1 MFSIMLPG
9 LMSPKLGFLL
19 ALAFLALFRSAWKWQ
34 IVKWSSRDKSGKI
47 GDEINLFAW
56 RNTYFIATVSK
67 NIDICRDVFFLLFLF
82 SRINV
87 WYNFLLRNFS
97 INSNFRKRLSLN
109 MIYYSSIISRILR
122 IYYPSRK
129 ISSHNIYRKRSKQT
143 DNRIELVNFGP
154 NKFIRLYKDI
164 KSG

>member
-1 MFSIMLPG
+1 
-9 LMSPKLGFLL
+9 MSPKLGFLL

-67 NIDICRDVFFLLFLF
+67 NIDICRDVLFLLFLF

-87 WYNFLLRNFS
+87 WYNFFLRNFS

-109 MIYYSSIISRILR
+109 MIYYSIYYSLLVVYYESIIRRGRYLR
-122 IYYPSRK
+122 I
-129 ISSHNIYRKRSKQT
+129 IFMENDQSKQI
-143 DNRIELVNFGP
+143 IESSLWILGLINLYV
-154 NKFIRLYKDI
+154 FIKI
-164 KSG
+164 

>member
-56 RNTYFIATVSK
+56 RTR
-67 NIDICRDVFFLLFLF
+67 NICITAVLTKISIFVEIFFFLFILF
-82 SRINV
+82 SRMRSIIFF
-87 WYNFLLRNFS
+87 FLNFS
-97 INSNFRKRLSLN
+97 INSNFSKRIKITERQYDILLIGYYCRGRCL
-109 MIYYSSIISRILR
+109 IYGKQIKAIS
-122 IYYPSRK
+122 
-129 ISSHNIYRKRSKQT
+129 
-143 DNRIELVNFGP
+143 DNRIELLNFEP
-154 NKFIRLYKDI
+154 NKFIHLYKDI

>member
-1 MFSIMLPG
+1 
-9 LMSPKLGFLL
+9 
-19 ALAFLALFRSAWKWQ
+19 
-34 IVKWSSRDKSGKI
+34 
-47 GDEINLFAW
+47 
-56 RNTYFIATVSK
+56 
-67 NIDICRDVFFLLFLF
+67 
-82 SRINV
+82 
-87 WYNFLLRNFS
+87 
-97 INSNFRKRLSLN
+97 

-129 ISSHNIYRKRSKQT
+129 ISSHNIYGKRSKQT